1 MDPSPP
7 AAGALRRAPAPHPAF
22 PFGAAALVALS
33 AACFGAMAIFAKWA
47 YAAGVDVWGIL
58 LPRFAVAALVL
69 WAVARLA
76 GLASAPRGRRAGLAA
91 MGAAYVA
98 QAACFFG
105 ALLYIPAGLV
115 ALLLYLFP
123 LFVVLLSRALGDEP
137 LTARRLAALAAS
149 LAGTALALGPDAL
162 GRGGIDPRGIALGVA
177 AAAIY
182 SVYIVGGTRATRG
195 VAPLVASAW
204 IMGSGALVVA
214 TIVAARVATGRPVAF
229 ATDVA
234 GWSAVGAATL
244 VSTVIAVSAFF
255 AGLAALGAS
264 RTAVISTFEP
274 VVTVGLA
281 ALLLD
286 ERLRPLQIAG
296 GALVLGGALLLAT
309 ERFASPPAR
318 AARA

>member
-1 MDPSPP
+1 VFPS
-7 AAGALRRAPAPHPAF
+7 G
-22 PFGAAALVALS
+22 GAALVALS
-33 AACFGAMAIFAKWA
+33 AACFGAMAIFARWA

-58 LPRFAVAALVL
+58 LPRFAFAALVL

-76 GLASAPRGRRAGLAA
+76 GQAAPPRGRRAGLAA
-91 MGAAYVA
+91 MGVGYVA

-137 LTARRLAALAAS
+137 LTARRLVALAGS

-162 GRGGIDPRGIALGVA
+162 GDGGIDPRGVALGIA

-182 SVYIVGGTRATRG
+182 SVYIVGGARATRG
-195 VAPLVASAW
+195 IAPLAASAW
-204 IMGSGALVVA
+204 IMASGAIVLAV
-214 TIVAARVATGRPVAF
+214 IVAARIATGRPVAF

-234 GWSAVGAATL
+234 GWSAIGAATL

-286 ERLRPLQIAG
+286 ERLRPVQFAG
-296 GALVLGGALLLAT
+296 GVLVLGGALLIAT
-309 ERFASPPAR
+309 ERLGSTSANR
-318 AARA
+318 GRG